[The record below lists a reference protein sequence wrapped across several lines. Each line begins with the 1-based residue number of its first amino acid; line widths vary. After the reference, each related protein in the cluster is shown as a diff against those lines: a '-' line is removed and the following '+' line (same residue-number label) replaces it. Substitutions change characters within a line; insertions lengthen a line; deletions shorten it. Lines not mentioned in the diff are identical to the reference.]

1 MAKNESQQ
9 EREARKKDPRAVGGT
24 GDYLS
29 KSNNVLSEK
38 PDITGGYKYVGNA
51 QAPKAGGGRGFKNP
65 NTIDE
70 QEMVDRH
77 EEGKRS
83 EAEKNA
89 PTTKTEMGKPFKKGG
104 SVSSASSR
112 ADGIAQRGKTNCKVM

>member
-9 EREARKKDPRAVGGT
+9 EREARKKDPRAVGGE

-29 KSNNVLSEK
+29 KSNKILYEK
-38 PDITGGYKYVGNA
+38 PSIPGEYTYVGNTK
-51 QAPKAGGGRGFKNP
+51 APKAGGGRGFKNP

-112 ADGIAQRGKTNCKVM
+112 ADGIAQRGKTRA